1 MKQGQYV
8 IIISLFN
15 NILKQHIYSSID
27 KTNRKRNCVYV
38 CEEIV
43 ENEHGTFI

>member
-27 KTNRKRNCVYV
+27 NSYRKRNCAYM

-43 ENEHGTFI
+43 EKEHGTFI